1 MFTDEEINNMKV
13 QIVTILEDTKREGI
27 KDLIKW
33 MDDNGFFTAPCS
45 TQYHLSCAGGLAQ
58 HSINVLTTLR
68 SMAKAICA
76 ADEIP
81 AWETMSIVALL
92 HDLGK
97 CGIFGKPNYVE
108 NWIKDGRPTKAE
120 PEQKYKI
127 SESKPYK
134 TNPDLLYLPHAIRSV
149 EIASKF
155 IELTEEEEFAI
166 ATHDGLYGEMK
177 YVIQGHETPL
187 YLLLH
192 SADLWCSRVVEAEGE
207 GEADE

>member
-1 MFTDEEINNMKV
+1 MFTEKEIELMRA
-13 QIVTILEDTKREGI
+13 QIVLELEGTKREGI

-68 SMAKAICA
+68 SMARAICS

-81 AWETMSIVALL
+81 DWETMSIVALL

-97 CGIFGKPNYVE
+97 VGFHGKPNYVE

-120 PEQKYKI
+120 PEQKFKI

-155 IELTEEEEFAI
+155 IELTEDEEFAI
-166 ATHDGLYGEMK
+166 ATHDGMYGEMK
-177 YVIQGHETPL
+177 YVVQGHETPL

-192 SADLWCSRVVEAEGE
+192 SADLWCSRVVESEGE
-207 GEADE
+207 SEGNE